1 MDQNEP
7 PISYDE
13 QRRRTVSQLRERR
26 EAQVRRNKY
35 ILAGMIAA
43 IAAVSAAAGVH
54 SVIGESAE
62 RKEAQAVPA
71 AHQPAQGHS
80 SSDQPQSEPQKPGI
94 LEQADR
100 LAAMYDYDQA
110 IALLQD
116 HADYSSSS
124 QMQQKVSEYQT
135 AKDSCVSWPLEQ
147 VTHVFYHTLIVEP
160 AKSFDGDSKADGY
173 NQVMTTI
180 EEFNKITQSMYERG
194 FVMVSLKDMAT
205 VVTDENGN
213 HLMQRGEILLPPGK
227 QPFVLSQD
235 DVCYYHYMEG
245 DGYARKL
252 IVDENGDIK
261 NEYLQDDGT
270 VSVGDYDMVPLIDR
284 FVEQHPDFS
293 YRGAKGI
300 VALTGYNGVLGYFT
314 DNVYKTREDLDE
326 NQIKY
331 LNEHPDFD
339 YDEEVAQAKKVAQAM
354 REDGWEFASHTWGHM
369 NVGERSLEDLQV
381 DTQKWLDYVKPI
393 VEPVDTIIFAFGTD
407 ICGPEDYTGHEKFD
421 YLKSQGF
428 DYYCNVDSSQ
438 YWVQIRDT
446 YLRMGRR
453 NLDGYRMYYHPELL
467 ADLFNAAEV
476 FDPARPV
483 PVAPMS

>member
-13 QRRRTVSQLRERR
+13 QRMRTVSQQRERR

-35 ILAGMIAA
+35 ILVGVVAA
-43 IAAVSAAAGVH
+43 IAAVSAVAGVH

-62 RKEAQAVPA
+62 RKEAQAVQA

-80 SSDQPQSEPQKPGI
+80 SSDQPLSKRQEPSI

-116 HADYSSSS
+116 HKDYSSNSE
-124 QMQQKVSEYQT
+124 MQQKVSQYQ
-135 AKDSCVSWPLEQ
+135 ADKDSCVSWPLEQ

-180 EEFNKITQSMYERG
+180 DEFNKITQTMYERG

-213 HLMQRGEILLPPGK
+213 HVMQRGEILLPPGK

-235 DVCYYHYMEG
+235 DVSYYHYMEG

-261 NEYLQDDGT
+261 NEYVQDDGT

-331 LNEHPDFD
+331 LNENPDFD
-339 YDEEVAQAKKVAQAM
+339 YDEEVAQAKKVAKAM
-354 REDGWEFASHTWGHM
+354 HEDGWEFASHTWGHM

-407 ICGPEDYTGHEKFD
+407 ICGPEDYTGYDKFE

-467 ADLFNAAEV
+467 EDLFNAAEV
-476 FDPARPV
+476 FDAARPV

>member
-13 QRRRTVSQLRERR
+13 QRRRTVSQQRERR

-35 ILAGMIAA
+35 ILVGVVAA
-43 IAAVSAAAGVH
+43 IAAVSAVAGVH

-62 RKEAQAVPA
+62 RKEAQAVQA

-80 SSDQPQSEPQKPGI
+80 SSDQPLSKQQEPSI

-116 HADYSSSS
+116 HKDYSSNSE
-124 QMQQKVSEYQT
+124 MQQKVSQYQ
-135 AKDSCVSWPLEQ
+135 ADKDSCVSWPLEQ

-180 EEFNKITQSMYERG
+180 DEFNKITQTMYERG

-213 HLMQRGEILLPPGK
+213 HVMQRGEILLPPGK

-235 DVCYYHYMEG
+235 DVSYYHYMEG

-261 NEYLQDDGT
+261 NEYVQDDGT

-331 LNEHPDFD
+331 LNENPDFD
-339 YDEEVAQAKKVAQAM
+339 YDEE
-354 REDGWEFASHTWGHM
+354 GG
-369 NVGERSLEDLQV
+369 
-381 DTQKWLDYVKPI
+381 
-393 VEPVDTIIFAFGTD
+393 
-407 ICGPEDYTGHEKFD
+407 EDYYK
-421 YLKSQGF
+421 
-428 DYYCNVDSSQ
+428 YC
-438 YWVQIRDT
+438 
-446 YLRMGRR
+446 
-453 NLDGYRMYYHPELL
+453 
-467 ADLFNAAEV
+467 
-476 FDPARPV
+476 
-483 PVAPMS
+483 

>member
-1 MDQNEP
+1 MDQNEHS
-7 PISYDE
+7 ISYDE
-13 QRRRTVSQLRERR
+13 QRRRTASLKRERR

-35 ILAGMIAA
+35 ILTGLVAVIAA
-43 IAAVSAAAGVH
+43 ATTAAGVH
-54 SVIGESAE
+54 SVIGESADRE
-62 RKEAQAVPA
+62 EAQAVQA
-71 AHQPAQGHS
+71 VHQQKQGHAS
-80 SSDQPQSEPQKPGI
+80 PDQPQSQAKEPGI

-110 IALLQD
+110 IALVQG
-116 HADYSSSS
+116 HKDYSSSS
-124 QMQQKVSEYQT
+124 EMQQKVSQYQA
-135 AKDSCVSWPLEQ
+135 AKDSCVSWLPEQ

-160 AKSFDGDSKADGY
+160 AKSFDGDNKADGY

-180 EEFNKITQSMYERG
+180 DEFNAITQTMYEKG
-194 FVMVSLKDMAT
+194 FVMVSLKDMAA
-205 VVTDENGN
+205 VVTDENGD
-213 HLMQRGEILLPPGK
+213 HVMQRGEILLPPGK

-235 DVCYYHYMEG
+235 DVSYYHYMEG

-252 IVDENGDIK
+252 IVDDNGDIK

-284 FVEQHPDFS
+284 FLEQHPDFS

-300 VALTGYNGVLGYFT
+300 LALTGYNGVLGYFT
-314 DNVYKTREDLDE
+314 DIAYKTRENLDE

-339 YDEEVAQAKKVAQAM
+339 YDEEVAQAKKVAQALH
-354 REDGWEFASHTWGHM
+354 EDGWEFASHTWGHI

-407 ICGPEDYTGHEKFD
+407 ICGAEDYTGHDKFN

-438 YWVQIRDT
+438 YWVQLRDT

-476 FDPARPV
+476 FDSARPV

>member
-13 QRRRTVSQLRERR
+13 QRRRTVSQQRERR

-35 ILAGMIAA
+35 ILIGVVAA
-43 IAAVSAAAGVH
+43 IASVSAVAGVH

-71 AHQPAQGHS
+71 AHQPTQGHS
-80 SSDQPQSEPQKPGI
+80 SPDQPLSKPQEPSV

-116 HADYSSSS
+116 HENYSSSS
-124 QMQQKVSEYQT
+124 QMQQKVSQYQT
-135 AKDSCVSWPLEQ
+135 TKDSCVSWPLEQ

-173 NQVMTTI
+173 NQVMTTVD
-180 EEFNKITQSMYERG
+180 EFNKITQTMYERG

-213 HLMQRGEILLPPGK
+213 HVMQKGEILLPPGK

-235 DVCYYHYMEG
+235 DVSYYHYMEG

-261 NEYLQDDGT
+261 NEYVQDDGT

-407 ICGPEDYTGHEKFD
+407 ICGPEDYTGYEKFE

-453 NLDGYRMYYHPELL
+453 NLDGYRMYYQPELL
-467 ADLFNAAEV
+467 EDLFNAAEV
-476 FDPARPV
+476 FDAARPV
-483 PVAPMS
+483 PVPPMS